1 MARSRFLSPFG
12 ASRIPTRWGDPFL
25 DLQRG
30 VNRLFDDVFHGIGI
44 APSDDSGAS
53 MVAPRIDIDE
63 TDQAIQVSAELPG
76 VPKEAVDVSIDDDVL
91 IIRGEKR
98 CERKDEEARVSE
110 CYYGTFQRAIQL
122 PFSPDPDKVEAT
134 CENGVLKLTVPK
146 PQEAPKS
153 HKINVRIGDGNGK
166 DGHEKAPQS
175 SSQSSST
182 SSGQNVGA

>member
-1 MARSRFLSPFG
+1 MARSRFRSPFG
-12 ASRIPTRWGDPFL
+12 ASRAPTRWGDPFL

-76 VPKEAVDVSIDDDVL
+76 VPKDAVDVSIDGDVL
-91 IIRGEKR
+91 IIRG
-98 CERKDEEARVSE
+98 KDEEARVSE
-110 CYYGTFQRAIQL
+110 CFYGTFQRAIQL
-122 PFSPDPDKVEAT
+122 PFAPDPDKVEAT

-146 PQEAPKS
+146 PEQAAKS
-153 HKINVRIGDGNGK
+153 HKINVRIGDGKNGR
-166 DGHEKAPQS
+166 ENA
-175 SSQSSST
+175 SQGSQQESST
-182 SSGQNVGA
+182 PGGQNVGA

>member
-1 MARSRFLSPFG
+1 MARSRFRSPFG
-12 ASRIPTRWGDPFL
+12 ASRAPTRWGDPFL

-76 VPKEAVDVSIDDDVL
+76 VPKDAVDVSIDGDVL

-110 CYYGTFQRAIQL
+110 CFYGTFQRAIQL
-122 PFSPDPDKVEAT
+122 PFAPDPDKVEAT

-146 PQEAPKS
+146 PEQAAKS
-153 HKINVRIGDGNGK
+153 HKINVRIGDGKNGR
-166 DGHEKAPQS
+166 ENA
-175 SSQSSST
+175 SQGSQQESST
-182 SSGQNVGA
+182 PGGQSVGA

>member
-1 MARSRFLSPFG
+1 MARSRFRSPFG
-12 ASRIPTRWGDPFL
+12 ASRAPTRWGDPFL

-76 VPKEAVDVSIDDDVL
+76 VPKDAFDVSIDGDVL

-110 CYYGTFQRAIQL
+110 CFYGTFQRAIQL
-122 PFSPDPDKVEAT
+122 PFAPDPDKVEAT
-134 CENGVLKLTVPK
+134 CENGVLKLIVPK
-146 PQEAPKS
+146 PEQVAKS
-153 HKINVRIGDGNGK
+153 HKINVRIGDGKNGR
-166 DGHEKAPQS
+166 ENA
-175 SSQSSST
+175 SQGSQQESST
-182 SSGQNVGA
+182 PGGQNVGA

>member
-12 ASRIPTRWGDPFL
+12 ASRVPTRWGDPFL

-44 APSDDSGAS
+44 APSDESGSS

-76 VPKEAVDVSIDDDVL
+76 VSKDAVDVSIDDDVL

-122 PFSPDPDKVEAT
+122 PFSPDADKVEAI

-146 PQEAPKS
+146 PQQELKS
-153 HKINVRIGDGNGK
+153 HKINVRIGDGKSGQGNAQQG
-166 DGHEKAPQS
+166 
-175 SSQSSST
+175 SSQSSS
-182 SSGQNVGA
+182 GNQNVGA

>member
-12 ASRIPTRWGDPFL
+12 ASRVPTRWGDPFL

-44 APSDDSGAS
+44 SPSDENGGS

-63 TDQAIQVSAELPG
+63 TEQAIQISAELPG
-76 VPKEAVDVSIDDDVL
+76 VSKDAVDVSIEDDVL

-110 CYYGTFQRAIQL
+110 CYYGTFQRAIQM
-122 PFSPDPDKVEAT
+122 PFAPDPDKVQAT

-146 PQEAPKS
+146 PEQAQKS
-153 HKINVRIGDGNGK
+153 HKVSVRIGEGKNGQ
-166 DGHEKAPQS
+166 DKARQS
-175 SSQSSST
+175 STT
-182 SSGQNVGA
+182 SGGQNVGA

>member
-1 MARSRFLSPFG
+1 MARSRFRSPFA
-12 ASRIPTRWGDPFL
+12 ASRVPTRWGDPFV

-44 APSDDSGAS
+44 APSDENGSS

-63 TDQAIQVSAELPG
+63 SDQAIQVSAELPG
-76 VPKEAVDVSIDDDVL
+76 VPKDAVDVSIDGDVL
-91 IIRGEKR
+91 VIRGEKH

-134 CENGVLKLTVPK
+134 CENGVLKLIVPK
-146 PQEAPKS
+146 PEQTPKS
-153 HKINVRIGDGNGK
+153 HKISVRVGEGKNGR
-166 DGHEKAPQS
+166 EKAQQS
-175 SSQSSST
+175 SSQGSSSAG
-182 SSGQNVGA
+182 SQNLGA

>member
-1 MARSRFLSPFG
+1 MARSRFRSPFG
-12 ASRIPTRWGDPFL
+12 ASRVPTRWGDPFL

-44 APSDDSGAS
+44 ASSDENGSS

-76 VPKEAVDVSIDDDVL
+76 VSKDAVDVSIEDDVL

-98 CERKDEEARVSE
+98 SERKDEEARVSE

-122 PFSPDPDKVEAT
+122 PFAPDPDKVKAT

-146 PQEAPKS
+146 PEQAPKS
-153 HKINVRIGDGNGK
+153 HKVNVRIGEGKNGQ
-166 DGHEKAPQS
+166 EKAQQGSP
-175 SSQSSST
+175 T
-182 SSGQNVGA
+182 SGGQNVGA